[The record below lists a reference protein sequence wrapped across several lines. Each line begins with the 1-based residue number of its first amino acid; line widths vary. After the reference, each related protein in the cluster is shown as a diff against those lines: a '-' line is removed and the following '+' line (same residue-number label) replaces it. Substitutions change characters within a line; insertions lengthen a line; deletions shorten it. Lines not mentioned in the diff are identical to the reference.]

1 MNIRFY
7 FYSLQLRKCVFAC
20 NCCCQRALLTRLLH
34 SNNRLFHYLLSIS
47 NHQNFTVRSLF
58 SFISL
63 YTQIWLTW
71 LFIMNQ
77 KPSIHLK
84 ISNIFSPRAGNFA
97 LPGCSCVWGES
108 VWIIMSL
115 ENRII
120 HAVLDKHE
128 GYLRR
133 HLVLSPDVIDKLKQK
148 FIITNST
155 KERLNKVYTTKPKY
169 GLIIHVILCKK
180 KIYLTHFFR
189 VANFQS

>member
-1 MNIRFY
+1 M
-7 FYSLQLRKCVFAC
+7 FAC
-20 NCCCQRALLTRLLH
+20 NGCCQRALLTRLLH

-77 KPSIHLK
+77 NLHSIWKYPIFFHLEREILRFLTVVASEEK
-84 ISNIFSPRAGNFA
+84 
-97 LPGCSCVWGES
+97 

-155 KERLNKVYTTKPKY
+155 KERLNKVYTTNLNVVWLY
-169 GLIIHVILCKK
+169 M
-180 KIYLTHFFR
+180 
-189 VANFQS
+189 